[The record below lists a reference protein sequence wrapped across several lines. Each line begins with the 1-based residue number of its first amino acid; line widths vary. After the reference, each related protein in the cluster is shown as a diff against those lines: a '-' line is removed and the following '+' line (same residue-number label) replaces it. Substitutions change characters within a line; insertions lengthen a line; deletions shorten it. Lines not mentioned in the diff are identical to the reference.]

1 MGKKV
6 IIIGGVGG
14 GATAAARLRRL
25 SEDTEIIMFEK
36 GEHISFANCG
46 LPYYIGGVIED
57 REDLFVQTPG
67 AMKKRFNIDVRVNSE
82 VIRIDRATKNVVVK
96 DLKTSDIYSE
106 TYDNI
111 ILSPGANPVKPPIPG
126 VDSNR
131 VFTVRNILD
140 IDAIMNFINQNNP
153 RHAVVVGGGFIGLE
167 MVENLKHRGID
178 VTVVEM
184 LNQVFKN
191 IDYDMACIIHNHL
204 MSKGINLQLND
215 GVRAFED
222 KGDRIDVIL
231 NSQKTIQADMVVMSI
246 GVRPDIQLA
255 QEAGL
260 KIGKLGGIEVNEYM
274 QTSDPDIYA
283 VGDAVEKQDIVT
295 DSYCLVPLAGPANRQ
310 GRIAANNIM
319 GKEDKY
325 NGVQGTSIIKVFD
338 ITVAQTG
345 SNQEIL
351 KQGGKKYLSIFCEAN
366 SHAGYYPGASPLT
379 IKLLFSPTG
388 KILGAQIVGCDG
400 VDKRIDVLAS
410 AIRFEKT
417 VFDLQELELAYAPP
431 YSSAKDPVNMA
442 GYIASNVINGEVDV
456 VQWNQVEDVDRDETV
471 LLDVRKQ
478 YERENGFIEGAIN
491 IPLDEIRQ
499 RLDDIPRDKDII
511 VYCKTGLRSYIACKI
526 LQNNGFENVKNLTG
540 GIDVYKNVK
549 QAEERLRLQQ

>member
-1 MGKKV
+1 
-6 IIIGGVGG
+6 
-14 GATAAARLRRL
+14 
-25 SEDTEIIMFEK
+25 
-36 GEHISFANCG
+36 
-46 LPYYIGGVIED
+46 
-57 REDLFVQTPG
+57 
-67 AMKKRFNIDVRVNSE
+67 
-82 VIRIDRATKNVVVK
+82 

-131 VFTVRNILD
+131 VFTVRNIPD